1 MAFKLRKWQEEAVNK
16 SLNWFENKKDKKFL
30 INAAPGSGKT
40 FCATVIANELNK
52 KNEIERVVVIAPMKE
67 VVKKW
72 SQDFHTI
79 TGRNMMKFTGEIE
92 DDSFDICATWHAV
105 EGLLDGFQHI
115 CKKYKTLIICDEH
128 HHAAIEAVWGEGAGK
143 AFFDSKYVVVLTGT
157 PIRTSGEAPIWF
169 SYSPTSG
176 KLVHPQEGTYTLDY
190 GQAVD
195 YGYCRPITFHRH
207 EGNFDVHLNNESL
220 AVSGKDG
227 VDVDEKKFPK
237 KLVKSIQNSVN
248 FYTLARKPIYVN
260 DDGVTPDINSYQST
274 MLQWGID
281 KLEDVKLRTPEA
293 GGLVIAPSIKV
304 ADYMAKLLEILTK
317 EKPILVHTETR
328 NTEDKIDIFRKSKK
342 NWLVSVAMISEGVD
356 IPRLRVLVYLPN
368 PQTELSFRQ
377 AIGRVVRTLGEEDE
391 SRAYCVM
398 PLHEKFVEYAR
409 RVLSEMSPKYL
420 SEQIVKNKIC
430 PSCRIE
436 LKKDQKVCPECS
448 FEFPAKKTTYKHCLN
463 DQCAALNPVSASTCG
478 SCGESFH
485 IKYKIN
491 LASAFRDGVIANE
504 LDISEED
511 VQLAE
516 KNFEQLRKDFL
527 EEGDPQM
534 LALMKKVPKEAWG
547 KIAKYTQKWFSD
559 KEEK

>member
-1 MAFKLRKWQEEAVNK
+1 MAITLRHWQEKAIKK
-16 SLNWFENKKDKKFL
+16 SLDWFKEKKDKKFL

-40 FCATVIANELNK
+40 ICACVIANELFK
-52 KNEIERVVVIAPMKE
+52 KNEIERVIVIAPMKS
-67 VVKKW
+67 VVTKW
-72 SQDFHTI
+72 AEDFFTV
-79 TGRNMMKFTGEIE
+79 TGRDMMKFTGEIE
-92 DDSFDICATWHAV
+92 DDSFNICATWHAV
-105 EGLLDGFQHI
+105 QSLLDAFQHI

-128 HHAAIEAVWGEGAGK
+128 HHAAIEAVWGEGAGE
-143 AFFDSKYVVVLTGT
+143 AFFNSKYVIVLTGT
-157 PIRTSGEAPIWF
+157 PIRTDGKEPVWF

-190 GQAVD
+190 GEAVD

-207 EGNFDVHLNNESL
+207 EGKFDVLLGNETL

-227 VDVDEKKFPK
+227 VDVDEKKHPK
-237 KLVKSIQNSVN
+237 KLVKSIQNSLN
-248 FYTLARKPIYVN
+248 FYTLARKPVYIN
-260 DDGVTPDINSYQST
+260 DDEKTPDVNSYQST

-304 ADYMAKLLEILTK
+304 ANYMARLLEILTK
-317 EKPILVHTETR
+317 EKPMIVHTETA
-328 NTEDKIDIFRKSKK
+328 NTEDKIKMFRKSKK

-377 AIGRVVRTLGEEDE
+377 AVGRVVRTLGEEDE

-398 PLHEKFVEYAR
+398 PLHEKFVAYAR
-409 RVLSEMSPKYL
+409 RVMSEMSPKFL
-420 SEQIVKNKIC
+420 GEEKIKNKIC
-430 PSCRIE
+430 PSCRTE
-436 LKKDQKVCPECS
+436 LKKDQSVCSECS
-448 FEFPAKKTTYKHCLN
+448 YEFPAKKTTYKHCL
-463 DQCAALNPVSASTCG
+463 DDKCQALNPVSASTCQT
-478 SCGESFH
+478 CGESFH
-485 IKYKIN
+485 MKYKIN

-511 VQLAE
+511 VQIAE

-534 LALMKKVPKEAWG
+534 IKLMKKVPQEAWA
-547 KIAKYTQKWFSD
+547 KIARYTNKWFKD
-559 KEEK
+559 K